1 MNNSQLRL
9 SRQNASD
16 ARNVVEL
23 SPGLPTDTG
32 STIRLG
38 FLVLVIGFGGFL
50 TWAAFAPLDEGVPT
64 PASVTIDT
72 KRKTIQHMTGGI
84 VEKVMVR
91 EGQQVKAGDIL
102 LELND
107 GVNRANFESVRQN
120 YMSQRAAESRLMAE
134 IAGQPSINFH
144 PDLMAASNDPIIK
157 LHVLT
162 QIQLF
167 ESRRSALN
175 SELGAVNESIAG
187 QEALLASNLLQQESR
202 RLQAEKQSEQL
213 RNVAE
218 LAKEGYVPRNQALQ
232 LEQSQAELNAVMAE
246 LQGVRLRT
254 ERAIAELKLRRTQRV
269 MEASKESSAQLAEV
283 RREVQAGQER
293 LAATA
298 GELRRVKIK
307 APVDG
312 QVVGLMI
319 ASSGGVVS
327 PGQKI
332 MDIVP
337 AVENV
342 VLDAHIPPHVID
354 RVRTGDD
361 VAIRFSTF
369 AHSPQLVV
377 DGKINSI
384 SGDVISEQTMGGTV
398 SYYLARVSLTKE
410 GTEKLGDRNLQPG
423 MNAEVL
429 IKTGERSLLTYLL
442 HPLTKRI
449 AASMKEE

>member
-1 MNNSQLRL
+1 MNNSQLKL
-9 SRQNASD
+9 SRQHATD
-16 ARNVVEL
+16 ATNVVEL
-23 SPGLPTDTG
+23 NADLPTDTRA
-32 STIRLG
+32 TIRLG
-38 FLVLVIGFGGFL
+38 FLVLAIGFGGFL
-50 TWAAFAPLDEGVPT
+50 TWAALAPLDEGVPT

-72 KRKTIQHMTGGI
+72 KRKAIQHMTGGV
-84 VEKVMVR
+84 VETVAVR
-91 EGQQVKAGDIL
+91 EGQQVKAGDVLI
-102 LELND
+102 ELND

-134 IAGQPSINFH
+134 IAGQPSISFH
-144 PDLMAASNDPIIK
+144 ADLLAASNDPIIK
-157 LHVLT
+157 LHILT
-162 QIQLF
+162 QTQLF

-175 SELGAVNESIAG
+175 SELGAINESIAG
-187 QEALLASNLLQQESR
+187 QEAVLASNLLQQESR
-202 RLQAEKQSEQL
+202 KLQAEKQSEQL
-213 RNVAE
+213 NSVAE
-218 LAKEGYVPRNQALQ
+218 LAREGYVPRNQALQ
-232 LEQSQAELNAVMAE
+232 LEQSQAELKAVMAE
-246 LQGVRLRT
+246 LQGSRLRT
-254 ERAIAELKLRRTQRV
+254 ERAIAELKLRRAQRV

-293 LAATA
+293 LAAA
-298 GELRRVKIK
+298 GGELKRVKIV

-337 AVENV
+337 AREDV
-342 VLDAHIPPHVID
+342 VLDAHLPPHVID
-354 RVRTGDD
+354 RVRAGDD

-384 SGDVISEQTMGGTV
+384 SGDVISEQTAGGII
-398 SYYLARVSLTKE
+398 SYYLARVSLTAE
-410 GTEKLGDRNLQPG
+410 GMKKLGDRSLQPG
-423 MNAEVL
+423 MTAEVL

-449 AASMKEE
+449 AAAMKEE